1 MYSKVDR
8 HKRKLVELCSNDQL
22 LSEKRRRLEP
32 KIFAGCSKRKETIR
46 QKTPSKLH
54 QENSEKLCS
63 DIPDRSAQRRRKET
77 LAAADS
83 IHGSSEEN
91 GKVIENTKYTV
102 KLIMA
107 NLYVD
112 DTMCGI
118 IDFRFLT
125 SHSNLISSTNFSFN

>member
-1 MYSKVDR
+1 MCPPII
-8 HKRKLVELCSNDQL
+8 E
-22 LSEKRRRLEP
+22 
-32 KIFAGCSKRKETIR
+32 FATPLKETVR

-91 GKVIENTKYTV
+91 GNVIENTKYT
-102 KLIMA
+102 
-107 NLYVD
+107 NL
-112 DTMCGI
+112 
-118 IDFRFLT
+118 
-125 SHSNLISSTNFSFN
+125 